1 MQVMVCINIQ
11 EQNKNK
17 TMAIQHTLYISS
29 TRLKKDSAIGGSVSD
44 DLIMPYI
51 LLAQDMSILPI
62 LGTDLDAKLKSDIQ
76 GSSLTGAYK
85 TLVETYIQPALVQF
99 AFVSLVPYLRLRF
112 VNNAVV
118 VMGATDQSA
127 SATYDDLK
135 PVMDT
140 ATDAAEF
147 YRQRCIDYLRNN
159 SSSIPEYTSNS
170 GSDLDATTANYYA
183 GINLDTNVARSNR
196 LKNYL
201 QGAGITIYGC

>member
-1 MQVMVCINIQ
+1 
-11 EQNKNK
+11 
-17 TMAIQHTLYISS
+17 MAIQHTLYISS

-159 SSSIPEYTSNS
+159 SSSFPEYSSNT
-170 GSDLDATTANYYA
+170 GADLDPTTRNYYA
-183 GINLDTNVARSNR
+183 GINLDKNVARSNR

-201 QGAGITIYGC
+201 QGAGITVYGC